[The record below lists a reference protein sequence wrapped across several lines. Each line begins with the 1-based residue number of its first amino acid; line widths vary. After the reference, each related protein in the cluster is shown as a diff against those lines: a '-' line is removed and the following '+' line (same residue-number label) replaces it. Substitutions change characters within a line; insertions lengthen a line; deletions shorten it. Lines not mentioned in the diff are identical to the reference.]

1 MSKKYYEHEDRF
13 GKKFYSED
21 RWDPEG
27 KGNNVDFYPSPITA
41 ILSAIFELILCPLVL
56 SVAHSLLLTFEPSWL
71 GITLYIIA
79 LAIIYIFFGLIL
91 GAPNLAFDFEDRK
104 NKIVIVASIAYIISL
119 IVWFLLDPPFIKWY
133 DYAMSGIYAYIL
145 TLGKSEDVP

>member
-1 MSKKYYEHEDRF
+1 MSKRYYEHEDRF

-27 KGNNVDFYPSPITA
+27 KGNNVDFYPSPIIAT
-41 ILSAIFELILCPLVL
+41 LYAIFELILCPLVL

-79 LAIIYIFFGLIL
+79 LAIIYIFLVL
-91 GAPNLAFDFEDRK
+91 YLAHL
-104 NKIVIVASIAYIISL
+104 ISL
-119 IVWFLLDPPFIKWY
+119 SILKIEKIK
-133 DYAMSGIYAYIL
+133 L
-145 TLGKSEDVP
+145 